1 MLGQNTHP
9 SLPIYA
15 MDPDRQSEFNLLCP
29 DLLRFAC
36 PAEDAVQEILS
47 VALKGIRRFGCRP
60 IENTP

>member
-1 MLGQNTHP
+1 
-9 SLPIYA
+9 

-29 DLLRFAC
+29 DLLRYAC